1 MKKLKEVDLVWGTQD
16 ENEKVFNYMEM
27 LNEVIE
33 EFQVEIIGFIP
44 MSSSG
49 AFPEIKFL
57 GEEESIK
64 RLCIHYHGDES
75 DGMEYYDEFAYDS
88 GHTELTIHLDDR
100 WSNGERKYIS
110 KGGEFIFQ

>member
-1 MKKLKEVDLVWGTQD
+1 MKNLKEVDLVWGYED
-16 ENEKVFNYMEM
+16 ENVTIFNFAEM
-27 LNEVIE
+27 LNEVID

-49 AFPEIKFL
+49 AWPEFKFL

-64 RLCIHYHGDES
+64 RLCINFHGDEN
-75 DGMEYYDEFAYDS
+75 DGIDYYDEYAYDS
-88 GHTELTIHLDDR
+88 DRTEFTVHTDNR
-100 WSNGERKYIS
+100 WTNNERKYIA